1 MAMPMKTKQ
10 IEQILQVFS
19 AYPKDVVDMAIEAW
33 RTGERKSGEMLK
45 YTIDFRMGWR
55 CEQI

>member
-1 MAMPMKTKQ
+1 MKTKQ